1 MGGVPEVGEG
11 QVGGRTRCAL
21 VQGAFVGTGYKAVIY
36 DCDGVMFD
44 SFEANLAFYDRIMA
58 MLGRPP
64 LDRGNTEQMRV
75 LHTYANREVLRYF
88 FSDEATYSAAVR
100 AAGAIDYR
108 ELVPFMR
115 MEEGFRETLEALASL
130 VSLAVCTNRSTSMD
144 TVLESFDLTRYFGI
158 VMTASRVTNP
168 KPHPEPLLKVLDH
181 YRIGPA
187 QALFVGDSDVD
198 RQAAAAAGV
207 PFVAYKA
214 DLPAVARIDRH
225 EAILDLLSPP

>member
-1 MGGVPEVGEG
+1 M
-11 QVGGRTRCAL
+11 
-21 VQGAFVGTGYKAVIY
+21 GTGTVYKAVIY

-58 MLGRPP
+58 ALGKPS
-64 LDRGNTEQMRV
+64 LDRRNAEHMQV

-88 FSDEATYSAAVR
+88 FSDESTYSAAVYT
-100 AAGAIDYR
+100 AGAIDYR

-115 MEEGFRETLEALASL
+115 LEEGFRETLEVLSSR
-130 VSLAVCTNRSTSMD
+130 VELAVCTNRSTSMD
-144 TVLESFDLTRYFGI
+144 MVLETFDLARYFGL
-158 VMTASRVTNP
+158 VMTASRVINP
-168 KPHPEPLLKVLDH
+168 KPHPEPLLKVLNH
-181 YRIGPA
+181 YRLEPE

-198 RQAAAAAGV
+198 RQAALAAGV

-225 EAILDLLSPP
+225 EAILALLSPR